1 MNSYSLIFDTP
12 NNYPHPRPVEK
23 EKALKTFMGF
33 GLDHAKKKT
42 ATLMAISLRKCLF
55 HGMNKR

>member
-33 GLDHAKKKT
+33 GLDHAKKK
-42 ATLMAISLRKCLF
+42 
-55 HGMNKR
+55 KRL